1 MRVGRVMGYMVHL
14 NDQVKGPA
22 TPRAGQGQV
31 VIMATTI
38 DKDTPQFLRS
48 ETKRVL
54 GPCLPFPVW
63 PNRIKLTPDR
73 RCIGKS
79 DRVRSL
85 SAFSSMSQPN
95 NSTTSLRDDDEYEFP
110 DELEGIDWSAVGPIE
125 GDEPKPET
133 PAEEQTQSAP
143 DDPPPP
149 TELPPRPGS
158 SSSSYGFTDIE
169 TLDEDDLAE
178 LDETERLYGLATG
191 E

>member
-1 MRVGRVMGYMVHL
+1 MKANQAYTRTVGAAHR
-14 NDQVKGPA
+14 Q
-22 TPRAGQGQV
+22 R
-31 VIMATTI
+31 
-38 DKDTPQFLRS
+38 
-48 ETKRVL
+48 
-54 GPCLPFPVW
+54 
-63 PNRIKLTPDR
+63 
-73 RCIGKS
+73 S
-79 DRVRSL
+79 DRLRPL
-85 SAFSSMSQPN
+85 SAFSSPMSQPN

-110 DELEGIDWSAVGPIE
+110 DELEGIDWSAVGLIE

-133 PAEEQTQSAP
+133 PTEEQTQSAP

-191 E
+191 ERTVHPLPLCSW